1 MLDVYFWSTN
11 KYALRGQEWLI
22 RPLSCVWKDTFYA
35 QTVPQSMQGRLGWAG
50 LGWLADWLFSNDK
63 ICMSLPNG
71 VWWHDS
77 RRRGGKKEKR
87 ERSHTTAEMGGW
99 TAWDGRADKPKS
111 TLSFHQCNFWLL
123 CDRPPACQAESIGS
137 WGEGWK
143 KKKKLWWQK
152 QAAGVCVQCLYSKTH
167 STDGSGN
174 KVRVLRALIKKK
186 RRRKKP
192 QTGVINHVGD
202 ALTHSWGNEMK
213 RNGYLF
219 SSSNSDR
226 MRKD

>member
-1 MLDVYFWSTN
+1 MPRQCHS
-11 KYALRGQEWLI
+11 Q
-22 RPLSCVWKDTFYA
+22 CKDG
-35 QTVPQSMQGRLGWAG
+35 SAG
-50 LGWLADWLFSNDK
+50 LAGWLADWLFSNDK

-77 RRRGGKKEKR
+77 RRRGEKKGKKREK
-87 ERSHTTAEMGGW
+87 SHHCWNGRVDSVGW
-99 TAWDGRADKPKS
+99 QSWQTKS

-152 QAAGVCVQCLYSKTH
+152 QVAGVCVQCLYSKTH

-186 RRRKKP
+186 KEKKP
-192 QTGVINHVGD
+192 PDWCNKSCRWRINTFMRQWDEKKWILVFVFQRWQD
-202 ALTHSWGNEMK
+202 EK
-213 RNGYLF
+213 RLEWNSTAKGF
-219 SSSNSDR
+219 STFI
-226 MRKD
+226 

>member
-22 RPLSCVWKDTFYA
+22 RPLSCVWKDIFYA
-35 QTVPQSMQGRLGWAG
+35 QTVPQSMQGRLGWVG
-50 LGWLADWLFSNDK
+50 LAGWLADWLFSNDK
-63 ICMSLPNG
+63 ICMSLSNG

-77 RRRGGKKEKR
+77 RRRGEKKGKKREK
-87 ERSHTTAEMGGW
+87 SHHCWNGRVDSVGW
-99 TAWDGRADKPKS
+99 QSWQTKS

-152 QAAGVCVQCLYSKTH
+152 QVAGVCVQCLYSKTH

-174 KVRVLRALIKKK
+174 KVRVLRALIEKKK
-186 RRRKKP
+186 GEKNPRL
-192 QTGVINHVGD
+192 V
-202 ALTHSWGNEMK
+202 
-213 RNGYLF
+213 
-219 SSSNSDR
+219 
-226 MRKD
+226 